1 MGSRVVGR
9 ILRVH
14 PSVEVIGVV
23 GMKRGPR
30 CAREG
35 DGEDNNPGGI
45 VCVEPHH
52 VLPSVVVPDDIIGGG
67 WKTQGFK
74 NGFDKK
80 QGVGVEE
87 VARVRV
93 GPDVMGGDVRSAFYD
108 NGAGHRHRCGRDV
121 EELLI

>member
-1 MGSRVVGR
+1 M
-9 ILRVH
+9 
-14 PSVEVIGVV
+14 EVIGVV
-23 GMKRGPR
+23 GMKRSRG

-45 VCVEPHH
+45 VCVEPHR

-67 WKTQGFK
+67 WETQGFK
-74 NGFDKK
+74 YGFDEK

-87 VARVRV
+87 VGRVRV
-93 GPDVMGGDVRSAFYD
+93 GPDVTGRDVRSAFYD
-108 NGAGHRHRCGRDV
+108 NGAGRRHRCGRDV